1 MEWPRKGSR
10 FNCGKREEW
19 RVRVVEVVDLLVAL
33 ENVVVLLTNPLR
45 DEYE

>member
-1 MEWPRKGSR
+1 
-10 FNCGKREEW
+10 
-19 RVRVVEVVDLLVAL
+19 VRVVEVVDLLVAL

>member
-1 MEWPRKGSR
+1 M
-10 FNCGKREEW
+10 
-19 RVRVVEVVDLLVAL
+19 RVVEVVDLLVAL